1 MEIMSNSNIVYDAKD
16 LLNQLK
22 TIEPKLKKEMLSE
35 ARGIAKKPQDLIK
48 SAIPEVAPLSGM
60 GMDKNPS
67 GRTAWGAGKPANKV
81 DFSTRATGSRR
92 YAVTSLFRLIV
103 ASPMTAIADIAGKG
117 SGVPRN
123 QVTKPYAYKGG
134 TRTHKVTNQGEVM
147 INRLRER
154 RKSNF
159 VYPAVEDS
167 LPSVEAELKL
177 VVDKFARK
185 INRKTN

>member
-1 MEIMSNSNIVYDAKD
+1 MDNSKIVYDAKD

-22 TIEPKLKKEMLSE
+22 TIEPKLKKEMLAE
-35 ARGIAKKPQDLIK
+35 ARGIAKKPQDKIK
-48 SAIPEVAPLSGM
+48 SVIPEVAPLSGM
-60 GMDKNPS
+60 GMDKNPT

-81 DFSTRATGSRR
+81 DFSTRTTGSRR

-103 ASPMTAIADIAGKG
+103 ASPMTAISDIAGKG

-134 TRTHKVTNQGEVM
+134 TRTHEVNGQGESM
-147 INRLRER
+147 IRVLRER

-167 LPSVEAELKL
+167 LPGIEAELKL